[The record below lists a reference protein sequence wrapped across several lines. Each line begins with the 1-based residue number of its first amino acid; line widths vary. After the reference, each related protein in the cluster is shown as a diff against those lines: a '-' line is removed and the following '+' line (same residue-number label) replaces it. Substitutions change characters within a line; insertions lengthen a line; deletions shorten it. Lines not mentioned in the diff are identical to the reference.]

1 MLHAIRRVAGASALR
16 ASRSSAMQPLRS
28 LVATPLP
35 RVFLG
40 SRIVA
45 LNRSLNT
52 TAACCGQGVAD
63 KDLVHALKNELNFEE
78 ENQESDLPEFL
89 ESFVKKD
96 LFQIHDTPGHN
107 EVMLTRTFGNETIT
121 VTFSISEI
129 FNAEDTIESEPVQYT
144 PDQLAEEGEKIGENE
159 EEPEFEK
166 PEYPVRFN
174 VTIEKPNQAALSFDL
189 TAESGDYGVD
199 RISVLQNGKIAK
211 QQTAEADYQRRGYY
225 LGPSFGFLDEDLK
238 VGLERFLE
246 ERGIDSE
253 LSLFIPDYIEYKEQ
267 KEYINWLN
275 HVKRF
280 IEA

>member
-1 MLHAIRRVAGASALR
+1 MFHALRRVAGGSALR
-16 ASRSSAMQPLRS
+16 ASRFSAMRPLHS

-35 RVFLG
+35 RTTLG
-40 SRIVA
+40 LRIMA
-45 LNRSLNT
+45 LNRSLT
-52 TAACCGQGVAD
+52 TTPAYYGQGVAD
-63 KDLVHALKNELNFEE
+63 KDLVHALKKELSFEE

-129 FNAEDTIESEPVQYT
+129 FNAEDTLDSEPEQYT
-144 PDQLAEEGEKIGENE
+144 PDQMTEEGEKIGESE
-159 EEPEFEK
+159 EEPDFDK
-166 PEYPVRFN
+166 PEYPARFN
-174 VTIEKPNQAALSFDL
+174 VTIEKPNQSALSFDL

-253 LSLFIPDYIEYKEQ
+253 LSLFIPDYIEYKEE

-275 HVKRF
+275 HVKQF
-280 IEA
+280 VEA